1 MLCCDL
7 FLKKLQLAKIQKHG
21 PSCCC
26 SGSWE
31 ESRQTGSGQVA
42 LAAVVS
48 SGARFW
54 ANRSGAVTA
63 AV

>member
-48 SGARFW
+48 SGARF
-54 ANRSGAVTA
+54 
-63 AV
+63 